1 MTFDHISMDGPE
13 MLYIVEGRKER
24 NLKKFWKWFGKE
36 RAMLITCAV
45 MDMWKAFRNSFKAHC
60 KRKGFQIIYDKFHV
74 IRHLLQAL
82 NDVRKAE
89 LRKALGRFKDTLS
102 GKKFILLARRARVR
116 GKAREAL
123 NAILAAS
130 RKLYKAHLLKE
141 SFGHF
146 WSYKSKTWARRFW
159 RNWVAQ
165 LKWSR
170 LKPYHKFAKMVEEHL
185 EGILAYC
192 DNPVSLGYIESANLK
207 ARTVIRRAYGYR
219 DKEYMRL
226 KVIQACTPWM
236 ARFRPWAVAHSFP
249 S

>member
-1 MTFDHISMDGPE
+1 M
-13 MLYIVEGRKER
+13 
-24 NLKKFWKWFGKE
+24 
-36 RAMLITCAV
+36 
-45 MDMWKAFRNSFKAHC
+45 
-60 KRKGFQIIYDKFHV
+60 
-74 IRHLLQAL
+74 
-82 NDVRKAE
+82 
-89 LRKALGRFKDTLS
+89 
-102 GKKFILLARRARVR
+102 
-116 GKAREAL
+116 
-123 NAILAAS
+123 
-130 RKLYKAHLLKE
+130 
-141 SFGHF
+141 
-146 WSYKSKTWARRFW
+146 
-159 RNWVAQ
+159 AQ

-207 ARTVIRRAYGYR
+207 ARNVIRRAYGYR